1 MSTPFLVQ
9 SCKGLIMI
17 VGIINSAGI
26 GKYQP
31 FCAPLGAI
39 KCIDIA
45 FVIRIAAGEQ
55 TLVIVESVTAD
66 ALAVFIQTAGTS
78 VLVFCLIFGDE
89 VFRQSAVQV
98 NIQSYIIFRC
108 IASVGV

>member
-17 VGIINSAGI
+17 VGIVNSAGI

-39 KCIDIA
+39 QCINIT
-45 FVIRIAAGEQ
+45 FVICIAAGEQ
-55 TLVIVESVTAD
+55 AFLVIKTVTTD
-66 ALAVFIQTAGTS
+66 AFAVFIQAAGLS
-78 VLVFCLIFGDE
+78 IHIVSLIFSDE
-89 VFRQSAVQV
+89 VLRQSAVQV
-98 NIQSYIIFRC
+98 NIQRYIIFRC
-108 IASVGV
+108 VAAVGV